1 MQHKNLTTRLSIMSF
16 LQFYVWGGWYTSIAV
31 YMTVEGMEAV
41 TFWAFTAQPVG
52 ALISPFFLGLV
63 ADRYFSTEKVMG
75 VLHLLSGAFLIL
87 APQFEGAPFW
97 FIMMIMLHQL
107 AYTPTLGLSNSLAFH
122 HIPDPEQ
129 DFPKIR
135 VWGTFSWIF
144 AGLFISF
151 VMSPLVPGGIA
162 EQTAWPLYAA
172 GTAGIIL
179 GFYSF
184 TLPHTPPPAKGETVS
199 IRSILGLD
207 ALELLGSRSFYTFLI
222 SSMLICI
229 PLAAYYNFTQL
240 FIGAAGIENIAATQ
254 TIGQM
259 SEVIF
264 MVAMPFFFRKLGVK
278 WMLLVGMLAW
288 ALRYAMFA
296 LAAPASVYW
305 LIIFGIALHGISYDF
320 FFVTGQIYIDKVAT
334 KKIRSQAQGLLVF
347 ATYGIGMFI
356 GAQLA
361 GRMHGSYMDA
371 GAGALAMSD
380 WVEFW
385 LILGAMALVVA
396 AFFGFLFREM
406 KAQDTA
412 PPGDVESGTLPRIE
426 PGV

>member
-1 MQHKNLTTRLSIMSF
+1 MEHKYLTTRLSIMSF

-31 YMTVEGMEAV
+31 YMSVEGMETV

-52 ALISPFFLGLV
+52 ALISPFFLGLI

-87 APQFEGAPFW
+87 APQFEGAPFL
-97 FIMMIMLHQL
+97 FISMIMFHQL

-162 EQTAWPLYAA
+162 EQTPWPLYAA
-172 GTAGIIL
+172 GIAGIIL

-184 TLPHTPPPAKGETVS
+184 TLPHTPPPAKDESVS
-199 IRSILGLD
+199 LRSILGLD
-207 ALELLGSRSFYTFLI
+207 AMERLASPSFYAFLL

-240 FIGAAGIENIAATQ
+240 FLGAAGVDNIAATQ
-254 TIGQM
+254 TLGQM

-264 MVAMPFFFRKLGVK
+264 MILMPFFFRKLGVK
-278 WMLLVGMLAW
+278 WMLLIGMVSW
-288 ALRYAMFA
+288 GVRYALFA
-296 LAAPASVYW
+296 AGAPGSVFW
-305 LIIFGIALHGISYDF
+305 MIAFGIALHGICYDF
-320 FFVTGQIYIDKVAT
+320 FFVTGQIYIDKVASR
-334 KKIRSQAQGLLVF
+334 KIRSQAQGLLVF
-347 ATYGIGMFI
+347 ATYGVGMFI

-361 GRMHGSYMDA
+361 GRMYNAFMEPGQNV
-371 GAGALAMSD
+371 LAMGD
-380 WVEFW
+380 WAVFW
-385 LILGAMALVVA
+385 IILGAMAIAVA
-396 AFFGFLFREM
+396 IFFAMIFREPKDQG
-406 KAQDTA
+406 KAPTEEH
-412 PPGDVESGTLPRIE
+412 PGAVPLGE
-426 PGV
+426 PGL